1 MFVLQKIPTPPNPK
15 CALNDVFVWKTSGS
29 DWTHWWGTSSIGST
43 LVVEDSGLKKK
54 WALAEVFLEL
64 ERSCQSVQNG
74 ANINIYIYTHITYH
88 MIISRYYVCI
98 SWMAPNH
105 YQTEPKEVV
114 APFLGYNLQVNWQ
127 DRCCQTVFVENTMDT
142 RKWHFGFQNGKG
154 NSVTPFKSSPF
165 FFQIQVLYK
174 YISSL
179 WKIFSQLYRKTLI
192 VKASNIYIKM
202 PKPKKGPGSS

>member
-74 ANINIYIYTHITYH
+74 ANINIYIYTYY
-88 MIISRYYVCI
+88 ISYDYIKVLC
-98 SWMAPNH
+98 
-105 YQTEPKEVV
+105 
-114 APFLGYNLQVNWQ
+114 
-127 DRCCQTVFVENTMDT
+127 
-142 RKWHFGFQNGKG
+142 
-154 NSVTPFKSSPF
+154 
-165 FFQIQVLYK
+165 LYK
-174 YISSL
+174 LDGSKSL
-179 WKIFSQLYRKTLI
+179 SDWTKRSCCTFFGVQFTGQLTGSMLSNGFCGKHHGYSEMTLWIPEWKR
-192 VKASNIYIKM
+192 
-202 PKPKKGPGSS
+202 